1 MKKKER
7 KKDWLYGGVLWLISL
22 VVIYPL
28 AMVLLTSLKE
38 KREANALN
46 IALPRQ
52 WMWENYAQV
61 MQSGNIVRSFFNS
74 VFISIITV
82 MLVLMT
88 ASLLSYAIQRR
99 NTRACRIIDRLL
111 TFGII
116 APFAAMPSMR
126 LLQIIGIYGSLWGL
140 IFTYSA
146 LYLPFSAMMI
156 TSYIK
161 GIPRELDEAGVI
173 DGAVGMSLFV
183 RIMAPLL
190 TPIAATVGVL
200 VFMWSWNELQIPL
213 YLLNSSRNY
222 TLPLSVYDFYGA
234 YSNSWNLVCAD
245 VILVSLP
252 VILMYLVSQK
262 YVISGMT
269 AGAVKM

>member
-1 MKKKER
+1 
-7 KKDWLYGGVLWLISL
+7 
-22 VVIYPL
+22 
-28 AMVLLTSLKE
+28 
-38 KREANALN
+38 
-46 IALPRQ
+46 
-52 WMWENYAQV
+52 
-61 MQSGNIVRSFFNS
+61 
-74 VFISIITV
+74 
-82 MLVLMT
+82 
-88 ASLLSYAIQRR
+88 
-99 NTRACRIIDRLL
+99 
-111 TFGII
+111 
-116 APFAAMPSMR
+116 
-126 LLQIIGIYGSLWGL
+126 
-140 IFTYSA
+140 
-146 LYLPFSAMMI
+146 MI

-173 DGAVGMSLFV
+173 DGAVGMALFV

-190 TPIAATVGVL
+190 QPIAATVGVL

-252 VILMYLVSQK
+252 VILLYVFSQK

-269 AGAVKM
+269 AGAVKL

>member
-1 MKKKER
+1 MNNNEKR
-7 KKDWLYGGVLWLISL
+7 KNLLYGGILWILSLLVL
-22 VVIYPL
+22 YPL

-38 KREANALN
+38 KREANVVS
-46 IALPRQ
+46 IALPRE
-52 WMWENYAQV
+52 WIWSNYAEV
-61 MQSGNIVRSFFNS
+61 MQSGNVFRSFFNS
-74 VFISIITV
+74 VFISVIAV
-82 MLVLMT
+82 ALVLAT

-99 NTRACRIIDRLL
+99 DTRACRIIDKCL

-116 APFAAMPSMR
+116 APFAAMPSMK
-126 LLQIIGIYGSLWGL
+126 LLQLLGIYGSLWGL
-140 IFTYSA
+140 ILTYAA

-156 TSYIK
+156 ISYIK

-173 DGAVGMSLFV
+173 DGATGMSLFI
-183 RIMAPLL
+183 RIMVPLL
-190 TPIAATVGVL
+190 KPIAATVGVL

-213 YLLNSSRNY
+213 YLLNSSVNY

-245 VILVSLP
+245 VIIVSVP
-252 VILMYLVSQK
+252 VMLMYLLSQK

>member
-1 MKKKER
+1 MRKQER
-7 KKDWLYGGVLWLISL
+7 KRNWLYSGFLWLLSL
-22 VVIYPL
+22 LVIYPL

-52 WMWENYAQV
+52 WLWENYVQV
-61 MQSGNIVRSFFNS
+61 LQSGRIMRSFFNS
-74 VFISIITV
+74 VFISAITV
-82 MLVLMT
+82 LLVLTT
-88 ASLLSYAIQRR
+88 AALLSYAIERR
-99 NTRACRIIDRLL
+99 NTRVCRIIDRFL

-126 LLQIIGIYGSLWGL
+126 LLQTIGIYGSLWGL

-146 LYLPFSAMMI
+146 LYLPFSTMMI

-173 DGAVGMSLFV
+173 DGAVGMALFV

-190 TPIAATVGVL
+190 QPIAATVGVL

-252 VILMYLVSQK
+252 VILLYVFSQK

-269 AGAVKM
+269 AGAVKL

>member
-161 GIPRELDEAGVI
+161 RIPRELDEAGVI

-213 YLLNSSRNY
+213 YLLNSARNY
-222 TLPLSVYDFYGA
+222 TLPLSVYNFYGA
-234 YSNSWNLVCAD
+234 FSNSWNLVCAD

-252 VILMYLVSQK
+252 VILLYVFSQK

>member
-213 YLLNSSRNY
+213 YLLNSARNY
-222 TLPLSVYDFYGA
+222 TLPLSVYNFYGA
-234 YSNSWNLVCAD
+234 FSNSWNLVCAD

-252 VILMYLVSQK
+252 VILLYVFSQK
-262 YVISGMT
+262 YVISGRT